1 MSNFRPIEG
10 IFRGA
15 PFQMVG
21 DGFRVSNYFPHGNPF
36 LERLSPFVLLDYNSP
51 HEFPPAETARG
62 VGAHPHR
69 GFETVTIA
77 YDGYVE
83 HHDNAGNHGIIGPGD
98 VQWMTAGSGVL
109 HKEYQEQSFA
119 KRGGIMHMI
128 QLWVNLPQA
137 SKMSKP
143 KYQELLKDQMA
154 YVALPDQAGTVRIIA
169 GEYEGVKGPAE
180 TFTPV
185 HLFDIS
191 LKKHGQARFTLPQ
204 GYNTAVLV
212 LRGQVRIN
220 GESDAV
226 SSDLVLFKNE
236 PGEMLIEA
244 LTEDALVIVLSG
256 EPIDEPI
263 IQHGPFVMNT
273 EREIVE
279 AFRDLRIGKFGDPNF

>member
-1 MSNFRPIEG
+1 MSIFRSIEG
-10 IFRGA
+10 IFKGA

-21 DGFRVSNYFPHGNPF
+21 DGFRVSNYFPSGNPF
-36 LERLSPFVLLDYNSP
+36 LERLSPFILLDYNSP
-51 HEFPPAETARG
+51 YEFPPAHAARG

-83 HHDNAGNHGIIGPGD
+83 HHDNAGNHGVIGPGD

-119 KRGGIMHMI
+119 ERGGIMHMI

-137 SKMSKP
+137 SKMSPP

-154 YVALPDQAGTVRIIA
+154 YVGLPYDGGTVRIIA
-169 GEYEGVKGPAE
+169 GEFEGVKGPAE

-185 HLFDIS
+185 NLFDIT
-191 LKKHGQARFTLPQ
+191 LKQQGQARFALPQ
-204 GYNTAVLV
+204 SFNTAMLV
-212 LRGQVRIN
+212 LQGQVRIN
-220 GESDAV
+220 DESVA
-226 SSDLVLFKNE
+226 SASELVLFKNE
-236 PGEMLIEA
+236 QGEILIEGMS
-244 LTEDALVIVLSG
+244 EDALVIVLSG
-256 EPIDEPI
+256 EPIHEPI

-279 AFRDLRIGKFGDPNF
+279 AFRDLRIGKFGNPSF

>member
-1 MSNFRPIEG
+1 MSTFRSIEG
-10 IFRGA
+10 IFKGA

-21 DGFRVSNYFPHGNPF
+21 DGFRVSNYFPSGNPF
-36 LERLSPFVLLDYNSP
+36 LERLSPFILLDYNSP
-51 HEFPPAETARG
+51 YEFPPARAARG

-83 HHDNAGNHGIIGPGD
+83 HHDNAGNHGVIGPGD

-119 KRGGIMHMI
+119 ERGGIMHMI

-137 SKMSKP
+137 SKMSPP

-154 YVALPDQAGTVRIIA
+154 YVGLPGDAGTVRIIA
-169 GEYEGVKGPAE
+169 GEFEGVKGPAE

-185 HLFDIS
+185 NLFDIT
-191 LKKHGQARFTLPQ
+191 LKQQGQARFTLPQ
-204 GYNTAVLV
+204 TFNTAMLV
-212 LRGQVRIN
+212 LQGQVKIN
-220 GESDAV
+220 DESVA
-226 SSDLVLFKNE
+226 SASELVLFKNRQ
-236 PGEMLIEA
+236 GEILIEGM
-244 LTEDALVIVLSG
+244 TDALVIVLSG
-256 EPIDEPI
+256 EPIHEPI
-263 IQHGPFVMNT
+263 VQHGPFVMNT

-279 AFRDLRIGKFGDPNF
+279 AFRDLRIGNFGNPNF

>member
-1 MSNFRPIEG
+1 MSTFRSIEG
-10 IFRGA
+10 IFKGA

-21 DGFRVSNYFPHGNPF
+21 DGFRVSNYFPSGNPF
-36 LERLSPFVLLDYNSP
+36 LERLSPFILLDYNSP
-51 HEFPPAETARG
+51 YEFPPARAARG

-83 HHDNAGNHGIIGPGD
+83 HHDNAGNHGVIGPGD

-119 KRGGIMHMI
+119 ERGGIMHMI
-128 QLWVNLPQA
+128 QLWVNLPQV
-137 SKMSKP
+137 SKVSPP

-154 YVALPDQAGTVRIIA
+154 YVELPGDAGTVRIIA

-185 HLFDIS
+185 NLFDIT
-191 LKKHGQARFTLPQ
+191 LRQQGQARFTLPQ
-204 GYNTAVLV
+204 SFNTAMLV
-212 LRGQVRIN
+212 LQGQVKIN
-220 GESDAV
+220 DESVA
-226 SSDLVLFKNE
+226 SASELVLFKNE
-236 PGEMLIEA
+236 QGEILIEGM
-244 LTEDALVIVLSG
+244 TEDALVIVLSG
-256 EPIDEPI
+256 EPIHEPI
-263 IQHGPFVMNT
+263 VQHGPFVMNT

-279 AFRDLRIGKFGDPNF
+279 AFRDLRIGKFGNPNF

>member
-1 MSNFRPIEG
+1 MSTLRSIEG
-10 IFRGA
+10 IFKGA

-36 LERLSPFVLLDYNSP
+36 LERLSPFILLDYNSP
-51 HEFPPAETARG
+51 FEFPPAEAARG

-83 HHDNAGNHGIIGPGD
+83 HHDNAGNHGVIGPGD

-119 KRGGIMHMI
+119 ERGGIMHMI
-128 QLWVNLPQA
+128 QLWVNLPQT
-137 SKMSKP
+137 SKMSPP
-143 KYQELLKDQMA
+143 KYQELRKDHMA
-154 YVALPDQAGTVRIIA
+154 YVDLPGDAGTVRIIA
-169 GEYEGVKGPAE
+169 GEFEGVKGPAE

-185 HLFDIS
+185 NLFDIS
-191 LKKHGQARFTLPQ
+191 LKQHGQARFTLPQ
-204 GYNTAVLV
+204 AFNTAILI
-212 LRGQVRIN
+212 LRGQVSIN
-220 GESDAV
+220 AETVASA
-226 SSDLVLFKNE
+226 SDLVLFKNE
-236 PGEMLIEA
+236 PGELLIEGVS
-244 LTEDALVIVLSG
+244 EDALVIVLSG
-256 EPIDEPI
+256 EPIHEPI